1 MDYKQSS
8 LINSL
13 KQQPLIIVIRLEND
27 FFSKSERR
35 EQLFIN
41 ISNFSKKGI
50 IHLEI
55 GWDPNAEWPNLI
67 SELQSN
73 FKKINIGAA
82 SITCEEA
89 LNSIIKLDLNYSM
102 SPIFRK
108 ELHLKAQNYNQ
119 LLIPGISN
127 SKDYK
132 EAINLGYKIIKIFP
146 ASNLGYSFIKK
157 LKQSETDNIFFI
169 GAGGIKSVDLN
180 QWFRNGYDALT
191 IGRELNNQTIDRHLK
206 IWLSHYEVISS

>member
-73 FKKINIGAA
+73 FKKINIG
-82 SITCEEA
+82 
-89 LNSIIKLDLNYSM
+89 
-102 SPIFRK
+102 
-108 ELHLKAQNYNQ
+108 
-119 LLIPGISN
+119 
-127 SKDYK
+127 
-132 EAINLGYKIIKIFP
+132 INFSC
-146 ASNLGYSFIKK
+146 AM
-157 LKQSETDNIFFI
+157 NINFVNKFF
-169 GAGGIKSVDLN
+169 
-180 QWFRNGYDALT
+180 
-191 IGRELNNQTIDRHLK
+191 
-206 IWLSHYEVISS
+206 